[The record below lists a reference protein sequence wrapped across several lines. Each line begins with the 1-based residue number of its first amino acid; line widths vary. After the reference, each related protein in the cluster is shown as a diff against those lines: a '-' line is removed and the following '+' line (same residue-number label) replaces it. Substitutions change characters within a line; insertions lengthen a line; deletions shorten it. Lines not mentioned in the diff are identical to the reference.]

1 MKKTI
6 NTYVIKALEEFDYNI
21 EYAVEALGYALAYDE
36 YDTIALTLMGRLYA
50 ERLFDYE
57 TAITYYRDAL
67 TERVNAFE
75 VYEPYIQ
82 AMIKNENF
90 KEAEVF
96 INFAFTVR
104 GVDRSLLYLYK
115 AILDEHFYSYK
126 HALSNIKKAEI
137 HNYNS
142 DFTHRIA
149 EVKTRIKGK
158 MSKKEKEKKNKKN
171 KDKKE
176 PKS

>member
-75 VYEPYIQ
+75 VYEPYMVNLPIPQ
-82 AMIKNENF
+82 
-90 KEAEVF
+90 
-96 INFAFTVR
+96 
-104 GVDRSLLYLYK
+104 GVLDLLGAGYPQN
-115 AILDEHFYSYK
+115 DG
-126 HALSNIKKAEI
+126 
-137 HNYNS
+137 YN
-142 DFTHRIA
+142 
-149 EVKTRIKGK
+149 
-158 MSKKEKEKKNKKN
+158 N
-171 KDKKE
+171 
-176 PKS
+176 